1 MTVKRI
7 LAILG
12 CLILLMSMMTGCGH
26 KNADSDPETE
36 PQETVPAGPS
46 EEEMKK
52 LTDISR
58 EGAETV
64 AADKLQG
71 GTYDISVSSG
81 SDQFKILESKLVV
94 VGNVMQLVLKVE
106 GNVYSRMYEGDS
118 AEAESASAFASG
130 EEDADGNTTFRINIK
145 SLNEVRT
152 CSAYADEFERWFDRT
167 LFADADSLDA
177 SAFKPEEPE
186 VSPPTPSSGG
196 QSGSGSESGNGGGS
210 QSESGSSG
218 SGSAEEPPA
227 SEEPE
232 EPEEPDPVVEPE
244 EEEDDG
250 LPDGNHSVSVSYSGG
265 TGKAYVHSSGTLHV
279 SGGKMTVTIRW
290 SSENYDYMIVNGSK
304 IYPDSTSGGS
314 VFTIPVHYL
323 GQWFSVI
330 ADTTAMSVPHEIEYS
345 LKIDLN

>member
-145 SLNEVRT
+145 SLNEVLT

-210 QSESGSSG
+210 QSGSGSSG

-227 SEEPE
+227 NE

-250 LPDGNHSVSVSYSGG
+250 LSDGNHSVSVSYSGG
-265 TGKAYVHSSGTLHV
+265 TGRAYVHSSGTLHV
-279 SGGKMTVTIRW
+279 SGGSMTVTIRW